1 MMTTGQPTCRDLV
14 ELVTDYLDRAL
25 APAVQSAVE
34 EHLRA
39 CDGCAGYVD
48 QFRVTIAALG
58 ATLPP
63 ALDPML
69 CARLLVAFRMWS
81 GVRGEY

>member
-1 MMTTGQPTCRDLV
+1 MTCRDLV
-14 ELVTDYLDRAL
+14 ELVTDYLDGAL
-25 APAVQSAVE
+25 EPGVHAVVA

-39 CDGCAGYVD
+39 CDGCAGYVG
-48 QFRVTIAALG
+48 QLRTTIAALA
-58 ATLPP
+58 ATPSP

-69 CARLLVAFRMWS
+69 CARLLVAFRTWS